1 MTSTMQNGEMGKMYE
16 KTLTW
21 LQGKAEEMGGID
33 HFRKAARAKRA
44 TAYKVL
50 GEDKNTNARD
60 YLSWLEN
67 MGARIIFPDEEKDT
81 TKDVCFI
88 DAQLVG
94 VNGDAPPIP
103 AERYKAIPLAQGEV
117 AAGPGMVP
125 QDSVR
130 GWVLALKDHAS
141 IKYRT
146 NLVAVEIGKGQ
157 ESMVP
162 TLHPLD
168 IVLIDKDDFRPDPDG
183 SIFLV
188 REPGPD
194 AEVAVKRVYTQ
205 GRDGETI
212 IQFLS
217 DNPDKRSFPP
227 RVHSLEKDYD
237 GDLRRAIVGRVVWSW
252 SDMTKK

>member
-1 MTSTMQNGEMGKMYE
+1 MLEAVG
-16 KTLTW
+16 
-21 LQGKAEEMGGID
+21 
-33 HFRKAARAKRA
+33 AKI
-44 TAYKVL
+44 V
-50 GEDKNTNARD
+50 
-60 YLSWLEN
+60 
-67 MGARIIFPDEEKDT
+67 FPDEIRDT
-81 TKDVCFI
+81 TKDVCFV
-88 DAQLVG
+88 DAQIIG
-94 VNGDAPPIP
+94 ANGYTPNIH

-141 IKYRT
+141 IKYRS

-168 IVLIDKDDFRPDPDG
+168 IVLIDKDDFRPEPDG

-205 GRDGETI
+205 GRDGETT

-227 RVHSLEKDYD
+227 RVHSLERDYD